1 MRILIP
7 VDGST
12 CSRAAI
18 RFIGARSKFMG
29 EKPDVTLLNVQQNI
43 PGTVIEHF
51 SLEAVRSVYEAE
63 GKAIVEKLAPEIEA
77 YGIEPHMAVR
87 IDDCGPAVAKIAV
100 DDNIDLITMGS
111 RGLSP
116 VKSFFLGSV
125 SRSVLEHTTTPVL
138 LVREKELPER
148 ENLRLLLAVDGSDYG
163 ESAAAFI
170 ADHPGL
176 FGPNPTID
184 VIFVAPDYAKMA
196 LAEIDSVTPAPTLKF
211 FEKENQLAWENAVTP
226 VLATLR
232 DAGFDA
238 KAVKRTGDAAEA
250 IAAYAGENADLIVM
264 GSHAGASSNLQCSVQ
279 PPLKSVP
286 QLNCRSSLS
295 VQTKTNF
302 LFERQVFKLKGHATC
317 AFLFPLMKVCT
328 AAA

>member
-12 CSRAAI
+12 CSRAAV

-196 LAEIDSVTPAPTLKF
+196 LAEIDSVTPPPTLKF

-264 GSHAGASSNLQCSVQ
+264 GSHGWGKF
-279 PPLKSVP
+279 KSAV
-286 QLNCRSSLS
+286 LGS
-295 VQTKTNF
+295 
-302 LFERQVFKLKGHATC
+302 
-317 AFLFPLMKVCT
+317 T
-328 AAA
+328 AAKVGAATELPILIIRSDKDELLV

>member
-12 CSRAAI
+12 CSRAAV
-18 RFIGARSKFMG
+18 RFIGGRSKFMG

-184 VIFVAPDYAKMA
+184 VIFVAPDYTKMA
-196 LAEIDSVTPAPTLKF
+196 LAEVDSVTPAPTLKF

-264 GSHAGASSNLQCSVQ
+264 GSHGWGKF
-279 PPLKSVP
+279 KSAV
-286 QLNCRSSLS
+286 LGS
-295 VQTKTNF
+295 
-302 LFERQVFKLKGHATC
+302 
-317 AFLFPLMKVCT
+317 T
-328 AAA
+328 AAKVGAATELPILIIRTDKDELLV

>member
-12 CSRAAI
+12 CSRAAV

-77 YGIEPHMAVR
+77 YGLEPHMAVR

-100 DDNIDLITMGS
+100 DDNIDLIAMGS

-138 LVREKELPER
+138 LVREIELPER

-264 GSHAGASSNLQCSVQ
+264 GSHGWGKF
-279 PPLKSVP
+279 KSAV
-286 QLNCRSSLS
+286 LGS
-295 VQTKTNF
+295 
-302 LFERQVFKLKGHATC
+302 
-317 AFLFPLMKVCT
+317 T
-328 AAA
+328 AAKVGAATELPILIIRSDKDELLV

>member
-12 CSRAAI
+12 CSRAAV

-125 SRSVLEHTTTPVL
+125 SRSVLEYTTTPVL

-184 VIFVAPDYAKMA
+184 VIFVAPDYTKMA
-196 LAEIDSVTPAPTLKF
+196 LAEVDSVTPAPTLKF

-264 GSHAGASSNLQCSVQ
+264 GSHGWGKF
-279 PPLKSVP
+279 KSAV
-286 QLNCRSSLS
+286 LGS
-295 VQTKTNF
+295 
-302 LFERQVFKLKGHATC
+302 
-317 AFLFPLMKVCT
+317 T
-328 AAA
+328 AAKVGAATELPILIIRSDKDELLV

>member
-12 CSRAAI
+12 CSRAAV

-43 PGTVIEHF
+43 PGTVIDHF

-77 YGIEPHMAVR
+77 YGIEPHVAVR

-100 DDNIDLITMGS
+100 DDIIDLIAMGS

-264 GSHAGASSNLQCSVQ
+264 GSHGWGKF
-279 PPLKSVP
+279 KSAV
-286 QLNCRSSLS
+286 LGS
-295 VQTKTNF
+295 
-302 LFERQVFKLKGHATC
+302 
-317 AFLFPLMKVCT
+317 T
-328 AAA
+328 AAKVGAATELPILIIRSDKDELLV

>member
-12 CSRAAI
+12 CSRAAV

-43 PGTVIEHF
+43 PGTVIAHF

-264 GSHAGASSNLQCSVQ
+264 GSHGWGKF
-279 PPLKSVP
+279 KSAV
-286 QLNCRSSLS
+286 LGS
-295 VQTKTNF
+295 
-302 LFERQVFKLKGHATC
+302 
-317 AFLFPLMKVCT
+317 T
-328 AAA
+328 AAKVGAATELPILIIRSDKDELLV

>member
-12 CSRAAI
+12 CSRAAV

-100 DDNIDLITMGS
+100 DDKIDLITMGS

-184 VIFVAPDYAKMA
+184 VIFVAPDYTKMA
-196 LAEIDSVTPAPTLKF
+196 LAEVDSVTPAPTLKF

-264 GSHAGASSNLQCSVQ
+264 GSHGWGKF
-279 PPLKSVP
+279 KSAV
-286 QLNCRSSLS
+286 LGS
-295 VQTKTNF
+295 
-302 LFERQVFKLKGHATC
+302 
-317 AFLFPLMKVCT
+317 T
-328 AAA
+328 AAKVGAATELPILIIRSDKDELLV

>member
-12 CSRAAI
+12 CSRAAV

-196 LAEIDSVTPAPTLKF
+196 LAEIDSVTPAPTLKL

-232 DAGFDA
+232 DAGFDT

-264 GSHAGASSNLQCSVQ
+264 GSHGWGKF
-279 PPLKSVP
+279 KSAV
-286 QLNCRSSLS
+286 LGS
-295 VQTKTNF
+295 
-302 LFERQVFKLKGHATC
+302 
-317 AFLFPLMKVCT
+317 T
-328 AAA
+328 AAKVGAATELPILIIRSDKDELLV

>member
-12 CSRAAI
+12 CSRAAV

-87 IDDCGPAVAKIAV
+87 IDDCGPAFAKIAV

-264 GSHAGASSNLQCSVQ
+264 GSHGWGKF
-279 PPLKSVP
+279 KSAV
-286 QLNCRSSLS
+286 LGS
-295 VQTKTNF
+295 
-302 LFERQVFKLKGHATC
+302 
-317 AFLFPLMKVCT
+317 T
-328 AAA
+328 AAKVGAATELPILIIRSDKDELLV

>member
-12 CSRAAI
+12 CSRAAV

-43 PGTVIEHF
+43 PRTVIEHF

-184 VIFVAPDYAKMA
+184 VIFVAPEYAKMA

-264 GSHAGASSNLQCSVQ
+264 GSHGWGKF
-279 PPLKSVP
+279 KSAV
-286 QLNCRSSLS
+286 LGS
-295 VQTKTNF
+295 
-302 LFERQVFKLKGHATC
+302 
-317 AFLFPLMKVCT
+317 T
-328 AAA
+328 AAKVGAATELPILIIRSDKDELLV

>member
-12 CSRAAI
+12 CSRAAV

-232 DAGFDA
+232 DARFDA

-264 GSHAGASSNLQCSVQ
+264 GSHGWGKF
-279 PPLKSVP
+279 KSAV
-286 QLNCRSSLS
+286 LGS
-295 VQTKTNF
+295 
-302 LFERQVFKLKGHATC
+302 
-317 AFLFPLMKVCT
+317 T
-328 AAA
+328 AAKVGAATELPILIIRSDKDELLV

>member
-12 CSRAAI
+12 CSRAAV

-77 YGIEPHMAVR
+77 YGIEPHVAVR

-100 DDNIDLITMGS
+100 DDNIDLIAMGS

-176 FGPNPTID
+176 FGPNPSID

-264 GSHAGASSNLQCSVQ
+264 GSHGWGKF
-279 PPLKSVP
+279 KSAV
-286 QLNCRSSLS
+286 LGS
-295 VQTKTNF
+295 
-302 LFERQVFKLKGHATC
+302 
-317 AFLFPLMKVCT
+317 T
-328 AAA
+328 AAKVGAATELPILIIRSDKDELLV

>member
-12 CSRAAI
+12 YSRAAV

-63 GKAIVEKLAPEIEA
+63 GKAIVEKLAAEIEA

-184 VIFVAPDYAKMA
+184 VIFVAPDYTKMA
-196 LAEIDSVTPAPTLKF
+196 LAEVDSVTPAPTLKF

-264 GSHAGASSNLQCSVQ
+264 GSHGWGKF
-279 PPLKSVP
+279 KSAV
-286 QLNCRSSLS
+286 LGS
-295 VQTKTNF
+295 
-302 LFERQVFKLKGHATC
+302 
-317 AFLFPLMKVCT
+317 T
-328 AAA
+328 AAKVGAATELPILIIRTDKDELLV

>member
-12 CSRAAI
+12 CSRAAV

-232 DAGFDA
+232 DAGFDT

-264 GSHAGASSNLQCSVQ
+264 GSHGWGKFKSAVLGSTSAKVGAATEL
-279 PPLKSVP
+279 PILII
-286 QLNCRSSLS
+286 RSDKDELL
-295 VQTKTNF
+295 V
-302 LFERQVFKLKGHATC
+302 
-317 AFLFPLMKVCT
+317 
-328 AAA
+328 

>member
-12 CSRAAI
+12 CSRAAV

-51 SLEAVRSVYEAE
+51 SLEAVRSVHEAE

-264 GSHAGASSNLQCSVQ
+264 GSHGWGKF
-279 PPLKSVP
+279 KSAV
-286 QLNCRSSLS
+286 LGS
-295 VQTKTNF
+295 
-302 LFERQVFKLKGHATC
+302 
-317 AFLFPLMKVCT
+317 T
-328 AAA
+328 AAKVGAATELPILIIRSDKDELLV

>member
-12 CSRAAI
+12 CSRAAV

-211 FEKENQLAWENAVTP
+211 FEKENLLAWENAVTP

-232 DAGFDA
+232 DAGFDT

-264 GSHAGASSNLQCSVQ
+264 GSHGWGKF
-279 PPLKSVP
+279 KSAV
-286 QLNCRSSLS
+286 LGS
-295 VQTKTNF
+295 
-302 LFERQVFKLKGHATC
+302 
-317 AFLFPLMKVCT
+317 T
-328 AAA
+328 AAKVGAATELPILIIRSDKDELLV

>member
-12 CSRAAI
+12 CSRAAV

-226 VLATLR
+226 VLAMLR

-264 GSHAGASSNLQCSVQ
+264 GSHGWGKF
-279 PPLKSVP
+279 KSAV
-286 QLNCRSSLS
+286 LGS
-295 VQTKTNF
+295 
-302 LFERQVFKLKGHATC
+302 
-317 AFLFPLMKVCT
+317 T
-328 AAA
+328 AAKVGAATELPILIIRSDKDELLV

>member
-12 CSRAAI
+12 CSRAAV

-184 VIFVAPDYAKMA
+184 VIFVAPDYTKIA
-196 LAEIDSVTPAPTLKF
+196 LAEVDSVTPAPTLKF

-232 DAGFDA
+232 DAG
-238 KAVKRTGDAAEA
+238 V
-250 IAAYAGENADLIVM
+250 
-264 GSHAGASSNLQCSVQ
+264 SSNLQCSVQ

>member
-12 CSRAAI
+12 CSRAAV

-77 YGIEPHMAVR
+77 YGIEPHVAVR

-100 DDNIDLITMGS
+100 DDNIDLIAMGS

-125 SRSVLEHTTTPVL
+125 ARSVLEHTTTPVL

-264 GSHAGASSNLQCSVQ
+264 GSHGWGKF
-279 PPLKSVP
+279 KSAV
-286 QLNCRSSLS
+286 RGS
-295 VQTKTNF
+295 
-302 LFERQVFKLKGHATC
+302 
-317 AFLFPLMKVCT
+317 T
-328 AAA
+328 AAKVGAATELPILIIRSDKDELLV

>member
-12 CSRAAI
+12 CSRAAV

-226 VLATLR
+226 VLAPLR

-264 GSHAGASSNLQCSVQ
+264 GSHGWGKF
-279 PPLKSVP
+279 KSAV
-286 QLNCRSSLS
+286 LGS
-295 VQTKTNF
+295 
-302 LFERQVFKLKGHATC
+302 
-317 AFLFPLMKVCT
+317 T
-328 AAA
+328 AAKVGAATELPILIIRSDKDELLV

>member
-12 CSRAAI
+12 CSRAAV

-100 DDNIDLITMGS
+100 DGNIDLITMGS

-184 VIFVAPDYAKMA
+184 VIFVAPDYTKMA
-196 LAEIDSVTPAPTLKF
+196 LAEVDSVTPAPTLKF

-264 GSHAGASSNLQCSVQ
+264 GSHGWGKF
-279 PPLKSVP
+279 KSAV
-286 QLNCRSSLS
+286 LGS
-295 VQTKTNF
+295 
-302 LFERQVFKLKGHATC
+302 
-317 AFLFPLMKVCT
+317 T
-328 AAA
+328 AAKVGAATELPILIIRSDKDELLV

>member
-12 CSRAAI
+12 CSRAAV

-77 YGIEPHMAVR
+77 YGIEPHM
-87 IDDCGPAVAKIAV
+87 AV

-264 GSHAGASSNLQCSVQ
+264 GSHGWGKF
-279 PPLKSVP
+279 KSAV
-286 QLNCRSSLS
+286 LGS
-295 VQTKTNF
+295 
-302 LFERQVFKLKGHATC
+302 
-317 AFLFPLMKVCT
+317 T
-328 AAA
+328 AAKVGAATELPILIIRSDKDELLV

>member
-12 CSRAAI
+12 YSRAAV

-184 VIFVAPDYAKMA
+184 VIFVAPDYTKMA
-196 LAEIDSVTPAPTLKF
+196 LAEVDSVTPAPTLKF

-238 KAVKRTGDAAEA
+238 KAVKRTDDAAEA

-264 GSHAGASSNLQCSVQ
+264 GSHGWGKF
-279 PPLKSVP
+279 KSAV
-286 QLNCRSSLS
+286 LGS
-295 VQTKTNF
+295 
-302 LFERQVFKLKGHATC
+302 
-317 AFLFPLMKVCT
+317 T
-328 AAA
+328 AAKVGAATELPILIIRTDKDELLV

>member
-12 CSRAAI
+12 CSRAAV

-43 PGTVIEHF
+43 PGTVIEPF
-51 SLEAVRSVYEAE
+51 SLAAVRSVYEAE

-264 GSHAGASSNLQCSVQ
+264 GSHGWGKF
-279 PPLKSVP
+279 KSAV
-286 QLNCRSSLS
+286 LGS
-295 VQTKTNF
+295 
-302 LFERQVFKLKGHATC
+302 
-317 AFLFPLMKVCT
+317 T
-328 AAA
+328 AAKVGAATELPILIIRSDKDELLV

>member
-12 CSRAAI
+12 CSRAAV

-196 LAEIDSVTPAPTLKF
+196 LAEVDSVTPAPTLKF

-232 DAGFDA
+232 DAGFDT

-264 GSHAGASSNLQCSVQ
+264 GSHGWGKF
-279 PPLKSVP
+279 KSAV
-286 QLNCRSSLS
+286 LGS
-295 VQTKTNF
+295 
-302 LFERQVFKLKGHATC
+302 
-317 AFLFPLMKVCT
+317 T
-328 AAA
+328 AAKVGAATELPILIIRSDKDELLV

>member
-12 CSRAAI
+12 YSRAAV

-184 VIFVAPDYAKMA
+184 VIFVAPDYTKMA
-196 LAEIDSVTPAPTLKF
+196 LAEVDSVTPAPTLKF

-226 VLATLR
+226 VFATLR

-264 GSHAGASSNLQCSVQ
+264 GSHGWGKF
-279 PPLKSVP
+279 KSAV
-286 QLNCRSSLS
+286 LGS
-295 VQTKTNF
+295 
-302 LFERQVFKLKGHATC
+302 
-317 AFLFPLMKVCT
+317 T
-328 AAA
+328 AAKVGAATELPILIIRTDKDELLV

>member
-12 CSRAAI
+12 CSRAAV

-125 SRSVLEHTTTPVL
+125 SRSVLDHTTTPVL

-232 DAGFDA
+232 DAGFDT

-264 GSHAGASSNLQCSVQ
+264 GSHGWGKF
-279 PPLKSVP
+279 KSAV
-286 QLNCRSSLS
+286 LGS
-295 VQTKTNF
+295 
-302 LFERQVFKLKGHATC
+302 
-317 AFLFPLMKVCT
+317 T
-328 AAA
+328 AAKVGAATELPILIIRSDKDELLV

>member
-12 CSRAAI
+12 CSRAAV

-148 ENLRLLLAVDGSDYG
+148 ENLRLLLAIDGSDYG

-184 VIFVAPDYAKMA
+184 VIFVTPDYTKMA
-196 LAEIDSVTPAPTLKF
+196 LAEVDSVTPAPTLKF

-264 GSHAGASSNLQCSVQ
+264 GSHGWGKF
-279 PPLKSVP
+279 KSAV
-286 QLNCRSSLS
+286 LGS
-295 VQTKTNF
+295 
-302 LFERQVFKLKGHATC
+302 
-317 AFLFPLMKVCT
+317 T
-328 AAA
+328 AAKVGAATELPILIIRSDKDELLV

>member
-12 CSRAAI
+12 CSRAAV

-87 IDDCGPAVAKIAV
+87 IDDCGPAVAKITV

-184 VIFVAPDYAKMA
+184 VIFVAPDYTKIA
-196 LAEIDSVTPAPTLKF
+196 LAEVDSVTPAPTLKF

-264 GSHAGASSNLQCSVQ
+264 GSHGWGKF
-279 PPLKSVP
+279 KSAV
-286 QLNCRSSLS
+286 LGS
-295 VQTKTNF
+295 
-302 LFERQVFKLKGHATC
+302 
-317 AFLFPLMKVCT
+317 T
-328 AAA
+328 AAKVGAATELPILIIRSDKDELLV

>member
-12 CSRAAI
+12 YSRAAV

-184 VIFVAPDYAKMA
+184 VIFVTPDYTKMA
-196 LAEIDSVTPAPTLKF
+196 LAEVDSVTPAPTLKF

-264 GSHAGASSNLQCSVQ
+264 GSHGWGKF
-279 PPLKSVP
+279 KSAV
-286 QLNCRSSLS
+286 LGS
-295 VQTKTNF
+295 
-302 LFERQVFKLKGHATC
+302 
-317 AFLFPLMKVCT
+317 T
-328 AAA
+328 AAKVGAATELPILIIRTDKDELLV

>member
-12 CSRAAI
+12 CSRAAV

-232 DAGFDA
+232 DAGFDT

-264 GSHAGASSNLQCSVQ
+264 GSHGWGKF
-279 PPLKSVP
+279 KSAV
-286 QLNCRSSLS
+286 LGS
-295 VQTKTNF
+295 
-302 LFERQVFKLKGHATC
+302 
-317 AFLFPLMKVCT
+317 T
-328 AAA
+328 AAKVGAATELPILIIRTDKDELLV

>member
-1 MRILIP
+1 ML
-7 VDGST
+7 
-12 CSRAAI
+12 
-18 RFIGARSKFMG
+18 FRS
-29 EKPDVTLLNVQQNI
+29 
-43 PGTVIEHF
+43 
-51 SLEAVRSVYEAE
+51 
-63 GKAIVEKLAPEIEA
+63 
-77 YGIEPHMAVR
+77 
-87 IDDCGPAVAKIAV
+87 
-100 DDNIDLITMGS
+100 
-111 RGLSP
+111 LSP
-116 VKSFFLGSV
+116 VKSLFLGSV

-148 ENLRLLLAVDGSDYG
+148 ENLRLLLAIDGSDYG

-184 VIFVAPDYAKMA
+184 VIFVAPDYTKMA
-196 LAEIDSVTPAPTLKF
+196 LAEVDSVTPAPTLKF

-264 GSHAGASSNLQCSVQ
+264 GSHGWGKF
-279 PPLKSVP
+279 KSAV
-286 QLNCRSSLS
+286 LGS
-295 VQTKTNF
+295 
-302 LFERQVFKLKGHATC
+302 
-317 AFLFPLMKVCT
+317 T
-328 AAA
+328 AAKVGAATELPILIIRSDKDELLV

>member
-12 CSRAAI
+12 CSRAAV

-111 RGLSP
+111 RGLSS

-184 VIFVAPDYAKMA
+184 VIFVAPDYTKMA
-196 LAEIDSVTPAPTLKF
+196 LAEVDSVTPAPTLKF

-264 GSHAGASSNLQCSVQ
+264 GSHGWGKF
-279 PPLKSVP
+279 KSAV
-286 QLNCRSSLS
+286 LGS
-295 VQTKTNF
+295 
-302 LFERQVFKLKGHATC
+302 
-317 AFLFPLMKVCT
+317 T
-328 AAA
+328 AAKVGAATELPILIIRSDKDELLV

>member
-12 CSRAAI
+12 YSRAAV

-51 SLEAVRSVYEAE
+51 SLEAVRAVYEAE

-184 VIFVAPDYAKMA
+184 VIFVAPDYTKMA
-196 LAEIDSVTPAPTLKF
+196 LAEVDSVTPAPTLKF

-264 GSHAGASSNLQCSVQ
+264 GSHGWGKF
-279 PPLKSVP
+279 KSAV
-286 QLNCRSSLS
+286 LGS
-295 VQTKTNF
+295 
-302 LFERQVFKLKGHATC
+302 
-317 AFLFPLMKVCT
+317 T
-328 AAA
+328 AAKVGAATELPILIIRTDKDELLV

>member
-12 CSRAAI
+12 YSRAAV

-184 VIFVAPDYAKMA
+184 VIFVAPDYTKMA
-196 LAEIDSVTPAPTLKF
+196 LAEVDSVTPAPTLKF

-232 DAGFDA
+232 DARFDA

-264 GSHAGASSNLQCSVQ
+264 GSHGWGKF
-279 PPLKSVP
+279 KSAV
-286 QLNCRSSLS
+286 LGS
-295 VQTKTNF
+295 
-302 LFERQVFKLKGHATC
+302 
-317 AFLFPLMKVCT
+317 T
-328 AAA
+328 AAKVGAATELPILIIRTDKDELLV

>member
-12 CSRAAI
+12 CSRAAV

-29 EKPDVTLLNVQQNI
+29 EKPDVTLLNVQQTI

-232 DAGFDA
+232 DAGFDT

-264 GSHAGASSNLQCSVQ
+264 GSHGWGKF
-279 PPLKSVP
+279 KSAV
-286 QLNCRSSLS
+286 LGS
-295 VQTKTNF
+295 
-302 LFERQVFKLKGHATC
+302 
-317 AFLFPLMKVCT
+317 T
-328 AAA
+328 AAKVGAATELPILIIRSDKDELLV